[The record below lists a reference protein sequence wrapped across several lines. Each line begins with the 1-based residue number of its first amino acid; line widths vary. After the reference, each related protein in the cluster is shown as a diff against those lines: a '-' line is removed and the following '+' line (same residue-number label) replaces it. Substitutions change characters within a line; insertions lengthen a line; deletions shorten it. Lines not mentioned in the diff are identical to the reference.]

1 MDLAR
6 KAIDRR
12 GARRGSEALMDTDE
26 RLPPDLT
33 WEPDGHLSDIA
44 LTMLADGEQSL
55 LDEGAPGHA
64 ASCEACL
71 MRLGTAA
78 MMSLR
83 VGEELPAIA
92 ARASAPLP
100 AQAQQ
105 PLAGLAVSMD
115 MRAAAIAPERRS
127 PLPLSQGVRALPLR
141 ALAAAIVL
149 AAIGATPSLIAGTA
163 RIPEIVTTVLRALM
177 LIGRSAIDLARAGAS
192 GGLGVAPALSWLS
205 AGLLVIA
212 GLVVARTMSRRRIL
226 QEGGM

>member
-1 MDLAR
+1 MN
-6 KAIDRR
+6 
-12 GARRGSEALMDTDE
+12 TDE
-26 RLPPDLT
+26 KLPPDLT
-33 WEPDGHLSDIA
+33 WEADGHLSEIA

-64 ASCEACL
+64 ERCEACM

-100 AQAQQ
+100 APPQEAL
-105 PLAGLAVSMD
+105 PGLVRLEPPMD

-127 PLPLSQGVRALPLR
+127 PVPMSQGVRALPLR
-141 ALAAAIVL
+141 ALAAAIAI
-149 AAIGATPSLIAGTA
+149 AAVGATPSLIAGTA
-163 RIPEIVTTVLRALM
+163 RIPEILMTVLRALM
-177 LIGRSAIDLARAGAS
+177 LIGRTGIDLARAAVS

-205 AGLLVIA
+205 AGLLLIA
-212 GLVVARTMSRRRIL
+212 GFVVARAMSRRRIL